1 MKKLCR
7 LATRALLIGAPVV
20 FVVLETAGTGHP

>member
-7 LATRALLIGAPVV
+7 LAAQALLLSAPVA
-20 FVVLETAGTGHP
+20 FAVLETAGGRIP

>member
-1 MKKLCR
+1 MIKLR
-7 LATRALLIGAPVV
+7 NIALKALLLSAPVV